1 MLGTLHIQNFAIVS
15 KLLLECPNKMS
26 AFTGETGAGKSIT
39 IDALNILLGSRTD
52 GSVLRPNSER
62 CEISAQFFYDES
74 SDIYD
79 FLQANEL
86 LAEPGEII
94 IRRVINKEGRSKF
107 FINDH
112 VSTAQQ
118 VKTLGQMLVHIHGQ
132 HEQQNLNHHQTHREQ
147 LDEFAQLHHQK
158 QLVKT
163 LYQDYQQLLSEFE
176 HLNQQSS
183 SDEQLQLWQY
193 QLQELE
199 NLNPKESELDEL
211 YKEHHQ
217 LNHAQQYLTQINQI
231 QELLDGEQDYNINRQ
246 LHQVA
251 QLLSHL
257 PKDSANIQNACQLID
272 SAIIQLDETQL
283 EVQQFADG
291 VQIDPERLN
300 QVEQR
305 MSTWHQLARKLQID
319 AKLLPEHLVVLEQQ
333 IAGIKNAEQRTREI
347 SQALE
352 QKKQAYMKA
361 AGHLSELRQ
370 KYAPELSHAIE
381 QIIQELGMPH
391 AKLTVEIQALTDMH
405 IHGMDKV
412 EYMIATNP
420 GSLPGPLAK
429 IASGGELSR
438 ISLSIHLITAQRGKT
453 PTLLFDEVD
462 VGIGGATAMKVGQ
475 RLRELG
481 EKLQVFCVT
490 HQPQVASCAHQH
502 FQVSKYTK
510 AGETFSAIS
519 LLEPEQRIEEIAR
532 MLGGLSITEQT
543 KNNAKELLLL
553 AQV

>member
-52 GSVLRPNSER
+52 STVLRPNSDR
-62 CEISAQFFYDES
+62 CEISAQFFYDDLSE
-74 SDIYD
+74 IHE
-79 FLQANEL
+79 FLNTHEL
-86 LAEPGEII
+86 LGEPGEII
-94 IRRVINKEGRSKF
+94 IRRMINKEGRSKF

-147 LDEFAQLHHQK
+147 LDEFAQLHIQK
-158 QLVKT
+158 NLVKT
-163 LYQDYQQLLSEFE
+163 LYQEYQQLLIEFE
-176 HLNQQSS
+176 TLSKENS

-199 NLNPKESELDEL
+199 SLNPQEFELDEL

-217 LNHAQQYLTQINQI
+217 LNHAQQYLAQINQI
-231 QELLDGEQDYNINRQ
+231 QQILDGEEDYNLNRQ
-246 LHQVA
+246 LHQLS
-251 QLLSHL
+251 QLLSQL
-257 PKDSANIQNACQLID
+257 PKESTPIQNASQLIE
-272 SAIIQLDETQL
+272 SAIILLDETQS
-283 EVQQFADG
+283 EVQQFASG
-291 VQIDPERLN
+291 VQVDPERLN

-305 MSTWHQLARKLQID
+305 MSAWHQLSRKLQID
-319 AKLLPEHLVVLEQQ
+319 TKLLPQHLAVLEAQ
-333 IAGIKNAEQRTREI
+333 ISDIKNAEHKKTQL
-347 SQALE
+347 SYALQ
-352 QKKQAYMKA
+352 QKKSDYLEA
-361 AGHLSELRQ
+361 ANTLGQLRR
-370 KYAPELSHAIE
+370 KHAPELASAIE
-381 QIIQELGMPH
+381 QIIKELGMPH
-391 AKLTVEIQALTDMH
+391 AKLNIEIQTLPDMH

-420 GSLPGPLAK
+420 GSLPGPIAK

-502 FQVSKYTK
+502 FQVSKYTQN
-510 AGETFSAIS
+510 GETFSAIS
-519 LLEPEQRIEEIAR
+519 LLESEQRIEEIAR
-532 MLGGLSITEQT
+532 MLGGLKITEQT

-553 AQV
+553 AQI